1 MAERS
6 RSTRSSIVIFTDLDG
21 TLLDSETYDFTPAL
35 QALKR
40 IQSLQIPLILVS
52 SKTRAEIEV
61 LRKKLSLDS
70 PFISENGG
78 GIFFPRTFSLPRD
91 IAWERIGGY
100 KAIFTGRPIRE
111 VLGRITELKKEFQ
124 FRGFSEM
131 SGQEIAAI
139 TDLESEEAILAS
151 RREFDEPIVLQNSGD
166 DGEIFCKRAAELGL
180 ECVAGGR
187 FIHLY
192 IGGNK
197 GHAVEMVLNIYR
209 QLKGAVFS
217 IALGDS
223 PNDIPMLEVVDKA
236 VVMLGEGGA
245 SIKEL
250 VHPDLI
256 RAEGGGPK
264 VWNRVVLDILAD
276 LSSEPGAL

>member
-6 RSTRSSIVIFTDLDG
+6 RRTRSSIIIFTDLDG
-21 TLLDSETYDFTPAL
+21 TLLDSQTYDFAPAL
-35 QALKR
+35 PALER
-40 IQSLQIPLILVS
+40 IHSLQIPLILVS
-52 SKTRAEIEV
+52 SKTRVEIEI

-78 GIFFPRTFSLPRD
+78 GIFFPRTFTLPKD

-100 KAIFTGRPIRE
+100 KTILTGRPIKE
-111 VLGRITELKKEFQ
+111 VLGRITELKKEFE
-124 FRGFSEM
+124 FKGFSEM
-131 SGQEIAAI
+131 SGKEIAAI
-139 TDLESEEAILAS
+139 TDLELEEAMLAS
-151 RREFDEPIVLQNSGD
+151 RREFDEPIVLENSGD
-166 DGEIFCKRAAELGL
+166 DGEIFCKKATELGL

-197 GHAVEMVLNIYR
+197 GRAVEMALNIYR
-209 QLKGAVFS
+209 QLRGPVFS

-223 PNDIPMLEVVDKA
+223 PNDIPMLEVADKA
-236 VVMLGEGGA
+236 VVMLQKGGV
-245 SIKEL
+245 SINGL

-256 RAEGGGPK
+256 RADGGGPK
-264 VWNRVVLDILAD
+264 VWNRVVLDILED
-276 LSSEPGAL
+276 LSP

>member
-6 RSTRSSIVIFTDLDG
+6 RRTRSSIIIFTDLDG
-21 TLLDSETYDFTPAL
+21 TLLDSRTYDFTPAL
-35 QALKR
+35 PALER
-40 IQSLQIPLILVS
+40 IHSLQIPLILVS
-52 SKTRAEIEV
+52 SKTRAEIEI

-78 GIFFPRTFSLPRD
+78 GIFFPRTFTLPKD

-100 KAIFTGRPIRE
+100 KTILTGRPIKE

-124 FRGFSEM
+124 FKGFSEM
-131 SGQEIAAI
+131 SAKEIAAI
-139 TDLESEEAILAS
+139 TDLELEEAILAI
-151 RREFDEPIVLQNSGD
+151 RREFDEPIVLENSGD
-166 DGEIFCKRAAELGL
+166 DGEIFCKKATELGL

-197 GHAVEMVLNIYR
+197 GRAVEMALNIYR
-209 QLKGAVFS
+209 QLKGPVFS

-236 VVMLGEGGA
+236 VVMLQKGGV
-245 SIKEL
+245 SINGL

-256 RAEGGGPK
+256 RADGGGPK
-264 VWNRVVLDILAD
+264 VWNRVVLDILED
-276 LSSEPGAL
+276 LSP